1 MNKNLMIGL
10 GVLAVAGIA
19 YYMYKKPKATTG
31 AGDKTADTTSTS
43 TETKAGYTGVPI
55 PKIGTIR
62 NPSIPI
68 PSSNAIGK
76 PKMGTVRNP
85 ISSPVSSVKPC
96 GGATYMGYYKCC
108 YSNGG
113 GVAGYAN
120 DPNCDGLIKWV
131 G

>member
-19 YYMYKKPKATTG
+19 YYMYKKPKATT
-31 AGDKTADTTSTS
+31 TTG
-43 TETKAGYTGVPI
+43 EEPKAGAT
-55 PKIGTIR
+55 
-62 NPSIPI
+62 
-68 PSSNAIGK
+68 GK

-85 ISSPVSSVKPC
+85 IPSPVSSVKPC

-108 YSNGG
+108 YSGGG
-113 GVAGYAN
+113 GVAGYSN
-120 DPNCDGLIKWV
+120 NSDCSDLIKWV

>member
-19 YYMYKKPKATTG
+19 FYMYKKPKATTSG
-31 AGDKTADTTSTS
+31 ASDKTADTGSTTTSTT
-43 TETKAGYTGVPI
+43 TETKSG
-55 PKIGTIR
+55 
-62 NPSIPI
+62 
-68 PSSNAIGK
+68 AIGK

-85 ISSPVSSVKPC
+85 NPSTDSLKPC

-108 YSNGG
+108 YSGGG
-113 GVAGYAN
+113 GVAGYSN
-120 DPNCDGLIKWV
+120 NSDCSDLIKWV